1 MSGPDV
7 NDDLLGGGPEA
18 VRRRHDEAH
27 GKRQGEPLLDPW
39 ERFIVPAFPLDIL
52 APVLRDFVASQSLV
66 IGGCLSGMAM
76 ATLATVSAATSHRW
90 SLKVMEHGQWYAH
103 PRLWVLLVG
112 DPAVKKT
119 PEMEAACKPLER
131 LQAELYR
138 DHKAAMRQWEDAGN
152 KDDPEPEPPP
162 RYVVIDVTTQKLGEI
177 LARADRGTLIKRD
190 ELTGWIGE
198 MDRYSNATR
207 ASSDRAFWLK
217 AWDGG
222 PYNYDRIGRGELF
235 IENLSVSVLG
245 GIQPD
250 RLAELKNLTSD
261 GLLQRF
267 LPVIMTEASFTLDE
281 PTNVN
286 PYWALIRHLVDLPP
300 QHLSM
305 TNDARNKITELRRY
319 LFDLEKNSGGIAK
332 GFQAFIGK
340 LAGYAGSLAIVLHLS
355 EFPNER
361 FVGGKVAEN
370 VSRLIQEFLIPH
382 AHEFYTLGETG
393 DQLKRL
399 ASYVL
404 TCNKERLLA
413 SDLTTNIRDLR
424 GLSLFQVRER
434 VSSLVAGGWL
444 DPVDRTPTC
453 KAWRVNPAVKLKFA
467 EQERKEAE
475 RKRII
480 TEMLRLKKA

>member
-1 MSGPDV
+1 MRGPDV

-305 TNDARNKITELRRY
+305 TNDA
-319 LFDLEKNSGGIAK
+319 
-332 GFQAFIGK
+332 
-340 LAGYAGSLAIVLHLS
+340 
-355 EFPNER
+355 
-361 FVGGKVAEN
+361 
-370 VSRLIQEFLIPH
+370 
-382 AHEFYTLGETG
+382 
-393 DQLKRL
+393 
-399 ASYVL
+399 L